1 MEVHDVNVRVLYD
14 FEYSTKDGRK
24 IKITTGE
31 RLFLI
36 AKTNSDWWHVIRSSE
51 RRPFYVPATYVQE
64 IPKGEEKGVGKE
76 KKEDRTN
83 SKGPKVKKEIPS
95 PDLGVVLSESGKEHQ
110 SLIQVIEEP
119 IGFNMGYRN
128 RSCSLE
134 DKKMFSVKLS
144 SDDRQRI
151 LKGKLGL
158 TPLPKFAPPPEID
171 EDKDAE
177 VDYVNLRKS
186 EDDKGFIIDDDV
198 VPDIKFPQHSRSVDV
213 DLEVDG
219 GPLQSEMP
227 AAIDTIDEKRNK
239 SPPQPAERSG
249 YSFVS
254 NPIKGEDATT
264 TVSHEMDSL
273 SPISQ
278 ELPHSNS
285 LEELALEIEL
295 KTNSLKSN
303 AANTAANTGS
313 LEKEKYILPST
324 SDNSVESNIDSAF
337 DSSESIKEVTR
348 IRVDDDDDNP
358 ISSPVPLQRK
368 LRYVGSFK
376 TKQEREKWARQHT
389 SDIQESET
397 GSWGPDNHRQKS
409 AAVEIVKPTE
419 NITIINKME
428 EKLLQSSDSS
438 THLEPNNS
446 NTKNVLSIMVN
457 CEDTSA
463 ANFNVSNS
471 FIESSRKT
479 EEHLLQ
485 IQQNLGIAQEAS
497 ARIEKYSPKQALRT
511 LIDRDSGMNK
521 PSLES
526 MSDEKKSIGKYSVEL
541 RASSSLKDSLESVKC
556 SNSEKGSTDSLL
568 DIDKNLNNR
577 KISTTSESVI
587 HTDGED
593 VDGVNSDSETDS
605 VILGLSRMQQN
616 KTQEPHKRKTSL
628 IRNRRVEAC
637 KTRSYL
643 QQPPPSPTPSQKPTR
658 TLSGSWN
665 EFVTS
670 DGRVFFYNT
679 DTGERSWKPPRRRFN
694 SNDDKKK
701 EGNLT
706 NVYSGSSSP
715 LAESDEQLFQRSLEN
730 IPLPAGWKTR
740 VDEESGLPCY
750 INILTGAKWFSSS
763 DSAGRV
769 YYFEEN
775 SNESSWTLPELSYV
789 TNINEFSLLQSLT
802 SASTQ
807 PKPPDVPA
815 ERNYNRVSKSKS
827 MICDDRKEDV
837 PAPQPKPKN
846 WPNLEHGVLR
856 ILREGTLNRTKITEN
871 GKRLRKNWSSCY
883 VVLNDLYLMFFKDHK
898 SFSAMKSATL
908 KPEMCIDLSGMHIDR
923 GDKFSNRKNVFIIS
937 PVLAMQILIQ
947 CDSSNGA
954 DEWLEAI
961 QSAISNLPCQV
972 DRCMRIPKMSKE
984 HSKDDDAD
992 EGKKSRIGRSKSVKM
1007 KKEGSIEDL
1016 SLTSAERQTK
1026 IKAKLRKFFQRRP
1039 TVEAL
1044 EKKGIYKDE
1053 PVFGCYLDCG
1063 NENPRVPYFVR
1074 HCIECIEKTEE
1085 NMKTDGLYRA
1095 SGNLSQV
1102 QKIRLQVDQH
1112 NWAVLDQEEDVHVL
1126 TGALKL
1132 YFRELKTPLI
1142 PTQYFNK
1149 AIKASTNHVRSAKI
1163 SSFKD
1168 ILKNLPSTNFDTLKF
1183 LLEHLRRVT
1192 NYQEFNRMHIPNL
1205 AIVFGP
1211 TLMRPEQESLN
1222 MAFDLMQQNLV
1233 IECLLMEFESIFAR

>member
-1 MEVHDVNVRVLYD
+1 MDNRASVSDSDVASSKPDDLPLETDDVCSIVRKISSTFSVLSQLYTVKPPELLLVNDVDDGAVIDVQHTAWKPNPLYSNSDSRIERQAGTSIFHMLRNNALEFVQVLCKPDTSQNLEIGPPMSDTATTSALCPEARHANKKSLFKKKSDKKSKSSYKYKKKGRSPSPVELLVKCPNSEVHDSLLLNHSNILRDYSKEMSSLDAIETSIKTLQDKINTFDEFKAVNSELPATFAEFCKEIDQYFIINSR
-14 FEYSTKDGRK
+14 SCR
-24 IKITTGE
+24 
-31 RLFLI
+31 
-36 AKTNSDWWHVIRSSE
+36 NSDRSENSSNRSSICE
-51 RRPFYVPATYVQE
+51 SPPGEESRHKSANQLLLVNEIRRPKRKKLPKNSKRKSWLGNKLEQGVKGLLFRDSYELNTPRPSSLLANNSRSLPNLSITDSEFYQLYLDVEQRLSNLPSPSSVGMVSDFSSSLSSLSRSASFHSDASFATFKSHCYSPTHSTYDNISSEVPSLSNIAHVASQVEVENTSSPNLDESNPSENPTIVVQE
-64 IPKGEEKGVGKE
+64 V
-76 KKEDRTN
+76 TAN
-83 SKGPKVKKEIPS
+83 ASK
-95 PDLGVVLSESGKEHQ
+95 
-110 SLIQVIEEP
+110 
-119 IGFNMGYRN
+119 
-128 RSCSLE
+128 
-134 DKKMFSVKLS
+134 
-144 SDDRQRI
+144 
-151 LKGKLGL
+151 
-158 TPLPKFAPPPEID
+158 
-171 EDKDAE
+171 
-177 VDYVNLRKS
+177 
-186 EDDKGFIIDDDV
+186 
-198 VPDIKFPQHSRSVDV
+198 
-213 DLEVDG
+213 
-219 GPLQSEMP
+219 
-227 AAIDTIDEKRNK
+227 
-239 SPPQPAERSG
+239 
-249 YSFVS
+249 
-254 NPIKGEDATT
+254 
-264 TVSHEMDSL
+264 
-273 SPISQ
+273 
-278 ELPHSNS
+278 
-285 LEELALEIEL
+285 
-295 KTNSLKSN
+295 
-303 AANTAANTGS
+303 
-313 LEKEKYILPST
+313 
-324 SDNSVESNIDSAF
+324 NIDS
-337 DSSESIKEVTR
+337 DSENG
-348 IRVDDDDDNP
+348 DD
-358 ISSPVPLQRK
+358 
-368 LRYVGSFK
+368 
-376 TKQEREKWARQHT
+376 KQELQNLEQTVDASGAHDESSGIVLSDSFVYEDNFENNNNIPKRRKKDDSVSSLDSLDIGQLFGSDVEEWIKGIFLGTLYEVDEDSRQ
-389 SDIQESET
+389 
-397 GSWGPDNHRQKS
+397 
-409 AAVEIVKPTE
+409 V
-419 NITIINKME
+419 ME
-428 EKLLQSSDSS
+428 EK
-438 THLEPNNS
+438 
-446 NTKNVLSIMVN
+446 
-457 CEDTSA
+457 
-463 ANFNVSNS
+463 
-471 FIESSRKT
+471 
-479 EEHLLQ
+479 
-485 IQQNLGIAQEAS
+485 
-497 ARIEKYSPKQALRT
+497 
-511 LIDRDSGMNK
+511 
-521 PSLES
+521 
-526 MSDEKKSIGKYSVEL
+526 
-541 RASSSLKDSLESVKC
+541 
-556 SNSEKGSTDSLL
+556 
-568 DIDKNLNNR
+568 
-577 KISTTSESVI
+577 
-587 HTDGED
+587 
-593 VDGVNSDSETDS
+593 
-605 VILGLSRMQQN
+605 
-616 KTQEPHKRKTSL
+616 
-628 IRNRRVEAC
+628 
-637 KTRSYL
+637 
-643 QQPPPSPTPSQKPTR
+643 
-658 TLSGSWN
+658 
-665 EFVTS
+665 
-670 DGRVFFYNT
+670 
-679 DTGERSWKPPRRRFN
+679 
-694 SNDDKKK
+694 
-701 EGNLT
+701 
-706 NVYSGSSSP
+706 
-715 LAESDEQLFQRSLEN
+715 
-730 IPLPAGWKTR
+730 
-740 VDEESGLPCY
+740 
-750 INILTGAKWFSSS
+750 
-763 DSAGRV
+763 
-769 YYFEEN
+769 
-775 SNESSWTLPELSYV
+775 
-789 TNINEFSLLQSLT
+789 SLT